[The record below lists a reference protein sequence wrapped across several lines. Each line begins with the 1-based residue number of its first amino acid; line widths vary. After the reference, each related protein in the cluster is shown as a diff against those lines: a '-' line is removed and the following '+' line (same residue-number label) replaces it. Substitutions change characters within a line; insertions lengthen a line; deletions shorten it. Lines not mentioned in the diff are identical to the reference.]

1 MHYRAESRQPD
12 DGAWTGARLSNE
24 ELDMAMAVTFDA
36 EAREAL
42 RRGMDALAEAVRV
55 TLGPAGHTV
64 FWTASSGCRW

>member
-1 MHYRAESRQPD
+1 M
-12 DGAWTGARLSNE
+12 SNE